1 LPPVLRSRHTIPL
14 LILTLLI
21 GGGTVAVVLLIEW
34 LPDRAAEQADRVTDL
49 LWFVIWASVV
59 IFVLVVVV
67 LLYAALRFR
76 VPESDDQDG
85 PPTHGHTKLEVV
97 WTVVPTL
104 LLAVMAV
111 WAYLVLADNE
121 ALAKDRLVVDVTAE
135 QFAWSFTY
143 PEGQI
148 SSGDLRLPEG
158 RQVEL
163 RMRSKD
169 VIHDFYVPEF
179 FVKQDV
185 VPGITT
191 RLIIDPTE
199 TGTFPVI
206 CAELCGVGHGVMR
219 TRVIVMPQGEYETW
233 LSNAQRSVAQQGGPE
248 SPAGAGQGDQS
259 PGSEQPAI
267 DAGDAP
273 AQQEPEPAQP

>member
-1 LPPVLRSRHTIPL
+1 MLRSRHTIPL
-14 LILTLLI
+14 LILTLVI
-21 GGGTVAVVLLIEW
+21 GGGTLATVLLIDWIPE
-34 LPDRAAEQADRVTDL
+34 RAAEQADRVTEL

-67 LLYAALRFR
+67 LLYSAIRFR

-85 PPTHGHTKLEVV
+85 PPTHGNTKLEIV

-111 WAYLVLADNE
+111 WAYLVLSDNE
-121 ALAKDRLVVDVTAE
+121 ALANDRLVVDVTAE

-148 SSGDLRLPEG
+148 SSGDLRIPEG

-179 FVKQDV
+179 YVKQDV

-191 RLIIDPTE
+191 RVIVDPTK

-206 CAELCGVGHGVMR
+206 CAELCGVGHGTMR
-219 TRVIVMPQGEYETW
+219 TRVIVMEPAAYDSW
-233 LSNAQRSVAQQGGPE
+233 LANAQKAVATQG
-248 SPAGAGQGDQS
+248 Q
-259 PGSEQPAI
+259 
-267 DAGDAP
+267 P
-273 AQQEPEPAQP
+273 AQQQTEPAQP

>member
-1 LPPVLRSRHTIPL
+1 MLRSRHTIPL

-21 GGGTVAVVLLIEW
+21 GGATVATVLLIEW

-59 IFVLVVVV
+59 IFVLVAVV
-67 LLYAALRFR
+67 LVYCAIRFR

-97 WTVVPTL
+97 WTIVPTL
-104 LLAVMAV
+104 LLAAMAV
-111 WAYLVLADNE
+111 WAYLVLSENE
-121 ALAKDRLVVDVTAE
+121 ALAQDRMVVDVTAE

-143 PEGQI
+143 PEGQV
-148 SSGDLRLPEG
+148 SSGDLRIPDG

-179 FVKQDV
+179 YVKQDV

-191 RLIIDPTE
+191 RLIVDPTR
-199 TGTFPVI
+199 TGTFQVI
-206 CAELCGVGHGVMR
+206 CAELCGVGHATMR
-219 TRVIVMPQGEYETW
+219 TRVIVMEPTAFDSW
-233 LSNAQRSVAQQGGPE
+233 LSTAQREVAQQPDPPE
-248 SPAGAGQGDQS
+248 RTGQGEQS

-267 DAGDAP
+267 EAGDAP
-273 AQQEPEPAQP
+273 AQQDEPAEQPDQP

>member
-1 LPPVLRSRHTIPL
+1 VLRSRHTIPL

-21 GGGTVAVVLLIEW
+21 GGATVATVLLIEW
-34 LPDRAAEQADRVTDL
+34 VPDRAAEQADRVTDL

-59 IFVLVVVV
+59 IFVLVAVV
-67 LLYAALRFR
+67 LVYCAIRFR

-97 WTVVPTL
+97 WTIVPTL
-104 LLAVMAV
+104 LLAAMAV
-111 WAYLVLADNE
+111 WAYLVLSENE
-121 ALAKDRLVVDVTAE
+121 ALAQDRMVVDVTAE

-143 PEGQI
+143 PEGQV
-148 SSGDLRLPEG
+148 SSGDLRIPDG

-179 FVKQDV
+179 YVKQDV

-191 RLIIDPTE
+191 RLIVDPTR
-199 TGTFPVI
+199 TGTFQVI
-206 CAELCGVGHGVMR
+206 CAELCGVGHATMR
-219 TRVIVMPQGEYETW
+219 TRVIVMEPTAFDSW
-233 LSNAQRSVAQQGGPE
+233 LSTAQREVAQQPDPPE
-248 SPAGAGQGDQS
+248 RTGQGEQS

-267 DAGDAP
+267 EAGDAP
-273 AQQEPEPAQP
+273 AQQDEPAEQPDQP

>member
-1 LPPVLRSRHTIPL
+1 MLRSRHTIPL

-21 GGGTVAVVLLIEW
+21 GGATVATVLLIEW

-59 IFVLVVVV
+59 IFVLVAVV
-67 LLYAALRFR
+67 LVYCAIRFR

-97 WTVVPTL
+97 WTIVPTL
-104 LLAVMAV
+104 LLAAMAV
-111 WAYLVLADNE
+111 WAYLVLSNNE
-121 ALAKDRLVVDVTAE
+121 ALARDRMVVDVTAE

-143 PEGQI
+143 PEGQV
-148 SSGDLRLPEG
+148 SSGDLRIPDG

-179 FVKQDV
+179 YVKQDV

-191 RLIIDPTE
+191 RLIVDPTR
-199 TGTFPVI
+199 TGTFQVI
-206 CAELCGVGHGVMR
+206 CAELCGVGHATMR
-219 TRVIVMPQGEYETW
+219 TRVIVMEPTAFDSW
-233 LSNAQRSVAQQGGPE
+233 LSTAQREVAQQPDPPE
-248 SPAGAGQGDQS
+248 RTGQGEQS

-267 DAGDAP
+267 EAGDAP
-273 AQQEPEPAQP
+273 AQQDEPAEQPDQP